1 MALILSNLWMIVALA
16 SIVLL
21 LFLIKNAQLKVG
33 ELVALIATLAFIVLA
48 LSRSDF

>member
-1 MALILSNLWMIVALA
+1 MKVAKMMSQCVALA
-16 SIVLL
+16 SIIL

-48 LSRSDF
+48 LSRFDF